1 MRHVSYRAARP
12 DESDEKEVHMSN
24 TPANPNQAP
33 APAASATKAPK
44 SIAAIVGLI
53 LGIIALVLS
62 AMPIINNF
70 AFILGVVGLIFGI
83 VGVVGTRNKKKS
95 GKGMAV
101 ASVIIAALACVIVLA
116 SQAVYSAALDEAG
129 AQLDKATGDATEE
142 ILGSEVDV
150 TLGDL
155 TMKKGSYGMVES
167 SMPITVKNLTD
178 ESHSYQIQVEAVNA
192 SGDRITQDYAYMN
205 DLAAGQS
212 QTVKAFTYVSSDEY
226 DAMKKATVKLVSVS
240 QY

>member
-1 MRHVSYRAARP
+1 MRQVSHHAVHP
-12 DESDEKEVHMSN
+12 DKNDEKEVYMSN

-33 APAASATKAPK
+33 APAAPPTKAPK

-70 AFILGVVGLIFGI
+70 AFILGIVGLIFGI
-83 VGVVGTRNKKKS
+83 VGVVGTRDKKKS
-95 GKGMAV
+95 GKGIAV
-101 ASVIIAALACVIVLA
+101 ASVIVAALACVIVLA

-150 TLGDL
+150 KLGDL
-155 TMKKGSYGMVES
+155 TMKKGS
-167 SMPITVKNLTD
+167 
-178 ESHSYQIQVEAVNA
+178 
-192 SGDRITQDYAYMN
+192 
-205 DLAAGQS
+205 LARS
-212 QTVKAFTYVSSDEY
+212 KARCP
-226 DAMKKATVKLVSVS
+226 LR
-240 QY
+240 

>member
-62 AMPIINNF
+62 VMPIINNF

-83 VGVVGTRNKKKS
+83 VGVVGTRDKKKS

>member
-44 SIAAIVGLI
+44 SIAAIAGLI

-83 VGVVGTRNKKKS
+83 VGVVGTRDKKKS

-212 QTVKAFTYVSSDEY
+212 QTVKAFTHVSSDEY

>member
-53 LGIIALVLS
+53 LGIIALMLS

-83 VGVVGTRNKKKS
+83 VGVVGTRDKKKS

-212 QTVKAFTYVSSDEY
+212 QTVKAFTHVSSDEY

>member
-1 MRHVSYRAARP
+1 MRQVSHHAAHP
-12 DESDEKEVHMSN
+12 DGNDEKEVHMSN

-83 VGVVGTRNKKKS
+83 VGVVGTRDKKKS
-95 GKGMAV
+95 GKGIAV
-101 ASVIIAALACVIVLA
+101 ASVIVAALACVIVLA

-205 DLAAGQS
+205 DLAAGQARPS
-212 QTVKAFTYVSSDEY
+212 RRSPMSPLMNTT
-226 DAMKKATVKLVSVS
+226 L
-240 QY
+240 

>member
-83 VGVVGTRNKKKS
+83 VGVVGTRDKKKS

-192 SGDRITQDYAYMN
+192 SGDRIMQDYAYMN

>member
-83 VGVVGTRNKKKS
+83 VGVVGTRDKKKS

-212 QTVKAFTYVSSDEY
+212 QTVKAFPYVSSDEY

>member
-83 VGVVGTRNKKKS
+83 VGVVGTRDKKKL

>member
-53 LGIIALVLS
+53 LGIIALVLL

-83 VGVVGTRNKKKS
+83 VGVVGTRDKKKS

-212 QTVKAFTYVSSDEY
+212 QTVKAFTHVSSDEY

>member
-83 VGVVGTRNKKKS
+83 VGVVGTRDKKKS

-129 AQLDKATGDATEE
+129 AQLDKVTGDATEE

>member
-1 MRHVSYRAARP
+1 MRKAPHHVTHL
-12 DESDEKEVHMSN
+12 DENDEKEVHMSN
-24 TPANPNQAP
+24 TPTNPNQAP

-70 AFILGVVGLIFGI
+70 AFILGIVGLIFGI
-83 VGVVGTRNKKKS
+83 VGVVGTRDKKKS
-95 GKGMAV
+95 GKGIAI
-101 ASVIIAALACVIVLA
+101 ASVIVAALACVIVLA
-116 SQAVYSAALDEAG
+116 SQAVYSAALDETG
-129 AQLDKATGDATEE
+129 AQLDKATGDATKE

-212 QTVKAFTYVSSDEY
+212 QTIKAFTYVSSDEY

>member
-83 VGVVGTRNKKKS
+83 VGVVGTRDKKKS

-142 ILGSEVDV
+142 ILGSKVDV

>member
-83 VGVVGTRNKKKS
+83 VGVVGTRDKKKS

-116 SQAVYSAALDEAG
+116 SQAVYSVALDEAG

-212 QTVKAFTYVSSDEY
+212 QTVKAFTHVSSDEY

>member
-53 LGIIALVLS
+53 LGITALVLS

-83 VGVVGTRNKKKS
+83 VGVVGTRDKKKS

>member
-83 VGVVGTRNKKKS
+83 VGVVGTRDKKKS

-129 AQLDKATGDATEE
+129 AQLDKVTGDATEE
-142 ILGSEVDV
+142 ILSSEVDV

>member
-83 VGVVGTRNKKKS
+83 VGVVGTRDKKKS

-212 QTVKAFTYVSSDEY
+212 QTVKAFTHVSSDEY

>member
-83 VGVVGTRNKKKS
+83 VGVVGTRDKKKS

>member
-83 VGVVGTRNKKKS
+83 VGVVGTRDKKKS

-212 QTVKAFTYVSSDEY
+212 QTVKAFTHVSPDEY

>member
-44 SIAAIVGLI
+44 SIAAIVGLF

-83 VGVVGTRNKKKS
+83 VGVVGTRDKKKS

>member
-83 VGVVGTRNKKKS
+83 VGVVGTRDKKKS

-101 ASVIIAALACVIVLA
+101 ASVIIAALACAIVLA

>member
-1 MRHVSYRAARP
+1 M
-12 DESDEKEVHMSN
+12 
-24 TPANPNQAP
+24 
-33 APAASATKAPK
+33 
-44 SIAAIVGLI
+44 
-53 LGIIALVLS
+53 
-62 AMPIINNF
+62 
-70 AFILGVVGLIFGI
+70 
-83 VGVVGTRNKKKS
+83 GVVGTRDKKKS

-155 TMKKGSYGMVES
+155 TMKKGSYGMIES

>member
-83 VGVVGTRNKKKS
+83 VGVVGTRDKKKS

-212 QTVKAFTYVSSDEY
+212 QTVNAFTHVSSDEY

>member
-83 VGVVGTRNKKKS
+83 VGVVGTRDKKKL

-240 QY
+240 QC

>member
-1 MRHVSYRAARP
+1 MRHVSYRAACP

-83 VGVVGTRNKKKS
+83 VGVVGTRDKKKS

-212 QTVKAFTYVSSDEY
+212 QTVKAFTHVSSDEY

>member
-24 TPANPNQAP
+24 IPANPNQAP
-33 APAASATKAPK
+33 APVASATKAPK

-83 VGVVGTRNKKKS
+83 VGVVGTRDKKKS

-101 ASVIIAALACVIVLA
+101 ASVIVAALACVIVLA

>member
-83 VGVVGTRNKKKS
+83 VGVVGTRDKKKS

-116 SQAVYSAALDEAG
+116 SQAGYSAALDEAG

>member
-83 VGVVGTRNKKKS
+83 VGVVGTRDKKKS

-167 SMPITVKNLTD
+167 SMPITVKKLTD

>member
-62 AMPIINNF
+62 AMPITNNF

-83 VGVVGTRNKKKS
+83 VGVVGTRDKKKS

-116 SQAVYSAALDEAG
+116 SQAVYSTALDEAG

>member
-1 MRHVSYRAARP
+1 
-12 DESDEKEVHMSN
+12 MSN

-83 VGVVGTRNKKKS
+83 VGVVGTRDKKKS

-192 SGDRITQDYAYMN
+192 SGDRIAQD
-205 DLAAGQS
+205 
-212 QTVKAFTYVSSDEY
+212 
-226 DAMKKATVKLVSVS
+226 
-240 QY
+240 

>member
-83 VGVVGTRNKKKS
+83 VGVVGTRDKKKS

-155 TMKKGSYGMVES
+155 TMKKGSYGMIES

>member
-1 MRHVSYRAARP
+1 MRKAPHHVTHL
-12 DESDEKEVHMSN
+12 DENDEKEVHMSN
-24 TPANPNQAP
+24 TPTNPNQAP

-70 AFILGVVGLIFGI
+70 AFILGIVGLIF
-83 VGVVGTRNKKKS
+83 V
-95 GKGMAV
+95 
-101 ASVIIAALACVIVLA
+101 AALACVIVLA

-212 QTVKAFTYVSSDEY
+212 QTIKAFTYVSSDEY

>member
-83 VGVVGTRNKKKS
+83 VGVVGTRDKKKS

-212 QTVKAFTYVSSDEY
+212 QTVKALTYVSSDEY

>member
-1 MRHVSYRAARP
+1 
-12 DESDEKEVHMSN
+12 MSN
-24 TPANPNQAP
+24 TPTNPNQAP
-33 APAASATKAPK
+33 APAAPPAKAPK

-70 AFILGVVGLIFGI
+70 AFILGIVGLIFGI
-83 VGVVGTRNKKKS
+83 VGVVGTRDKKKS
-95 GKGMAV
+95 GKGIAI
-101 ASVIIAALACVIVLA
+101 ASVLA

-155 TMKKGSYGMVES
+155 TMKKGSYGTIES

-178 ESHSYQIQVEAVNA
+178 ESHSYQIQVEAINA
-192 SGDRITQDYAYMN
+192 SGDRITQDYAYVT
-205 DLAAGQS
+205 DLGAGQS
-212 QTVKAFTYVSSDEY
+212 QTVKAFTYISSDEY
-226 DAMKKATVKLVSVS
+226 DAMKKATGKLVSVS

>member
-83 VGVVGTRNKKKS
+83 VGVVGTRDKKKS
-95 GKGMAV
+95 GKGMAA

-212 QTVKAFTYVSSDEY
+212 QTVKAFTHVSSDEY

>member
-83 VGVVGTRNKKKS
+83 VGVVGTRDKKKS

-167 SMPITVKNLTD
+167 SMPITVTNLPD
-178 ESHSYQIQVEAVNA
+178 DSHSYQIQVEAVNA

>member
-83 VGVVGTRNKKKS
+83 VGVVGTRDKKKS

-178 ESHSYQIQVEAVNA
+178 ESHSYQIQGEAVNA

>member
-83 VGVVGTRNKKKS
+83 VGVVGTRDKKKS

-155 TMKKGSYGMVES
+155 TMKKGSYGTIES

-178 ESHSYQIQVEAVNA
+178 ESHSYQIKVRL
-192 SGDRITQDYAYMN
+192 SRRSPTSLPMN
-205 DLAAGQS
+205 TTL
-212 QTVKAFTYVSSDEY
+212 
-226 DAMKKATVKLVSVS
+226 
-240 QY
+240 